1 MAFAPGSLSNDAA
14 AWKGQSLV
22 GVQQLDEAGLN
33 LVLTHAERLRG
44 QPRDKVSARQRGKI
58 LANVFYEPST
68 RTQCSFATA
77 MLRLGGDVVSVT
89 GFSRSPKSVSNQK
102 TKACTLSL

>member
-68 RTQCSFATA
+68 RGSGCRMAQVAFAVRISAAST
-77 MLRLGGDVVSVT
+77 T
-89 GFSRSPKSVSNQK
+89 
-102 TKACTLSL
+102 

>member
-1 MAFAPGSLSNDAA
+1 MAFAPGSLSDDAA

-44 QPRDKVSARQRGKI
+44 QLAQQHARIVELEARAHSSA
-58 LANVFYEPST
+58 
-68 RTQCSFATA
+68 
-77 MLRLGGDVVSVT
+77 
-89 GFSRSPKSVSNQK
+89 
-102 TKACTLSL
+102 ACT